1 MSRRRTK
8 KFVAIDRSIFE
19 AALKIKIGGRA
30 RALLFAFLLQ
40 TNGFEKEFDKKSWK
54 RYTNLTGIG
63 KEQLSYLK
71 KVLIKEGCM
80 YEKDSILYLQKDL
93 SKWKGL
99 PNSVTLEGVT
109 ELDNKGYRIRQP
121 EVTEFGKHI
130 LTPHLNSHNKQL
142 SASLG
147 KEQIRKN
154 KEGIAR
160 SKELFKKLMAEQE
173 KKDKE
178 FKKD

>member
-8 KFVAIDRSIFE
+8 KFVAVDRNLFE
-19 AALKIKIGGRA
+19 AALKIKISGRA
-30 RALLFAFLLQ
+30 RALLFAFLSQ
-40 TNGFEKEFDKKSWK
+40 TNGYEKDFDKKSWK

-99 PNSVTLEGVT
+99 PKSVTLEGVT
-109 ELDNKGYRIRQP
+109 ELDNEGYRIRQH

-130 LTPHLNSHNKQL
+130 LTLQQNINKKGL
-142 SASLG
+142 SPSQREEKRKVDKKGLAMLKGAIG
-147 KEQIRKN
+147 KVRDRKRKN
-154 KEGIAR
+154 H
-160 SKELFKKLMAEQE
+160 
-173 KKDKE
+173 
-178 FKKD
+178 